1 MLEVIVTFTHSLY
14 TPFLLLVVGQHLFMN
29 DKMRVKMWSSMA
41 TRGSLGDRYGGAEHI
56 LLVSDSN
63 ASIEEQTV
71 VASFSAIDLQ

>member
-1 MLEVIVTFTHSLY
+1 
-14 TPFLLLVVGQHLFMN
+14 MN

-41 TRGSLGDRYGGAEHI
+41 TRGSLRDRYGGAELI

-71 VASFSAIDLQ
+71 VVLIPVLHVLYDRPLFSEDGTLKQ